1 MAYSSPFGV
10 PVSGAEFEFDELRRM
25 PSTIDPSLIDRH
37 SAGPRASPT
46 AATFEAAQQIPPQLS
61 HSHSFGQ
68 LQFSSTTSLSALSP
82 PMHHASSS
90 HQQPTQQML
99 LQSRLYLGDCAPAPS
114 SSALPSLATPTS
126 LSHPVLYPAFAPV
139 QQQQGYLQQ
148 LPQMYASAAPVQLWM
163 GDIEPWMDED
173 YIRIV
178 WERLGEAVAVKI
190 IRDRLTGAMA
200 NYCFIEVST
209 HADAERILA
218 LYNGKAMPSPSDRLF
233 RLNWATGMA
242 LGTGYPQLLSFA
254 NAGALDSPGGVAA
267 SGNSLSNIYTA
278 TSGGLSLSAAL
289 DGPEY
294 SLFVGDLAPEV
305 TDVQLAHEFRSRY
318 GSVRTA
324 KVVTD
329 PVTLL
334 PRGYGFVRFA
344 DEADQQR
351 ALVEMQGQ
359 VIGSRTIRVSTAT
372 PKRTP
377 TMTSFQQQYQQQQQT
392 ADGALVRD
400 AAGSPALSESS
411 SDSNALYNPATDP
424 NNTTVFVGG
433 LMHPVNEEELH
444 SFFAVYGDVVYCK
457 IPPNRGCGFV
467 TFSKRGHAETA
478 MRALNGHMLGG
489 SRVRLSWGRSQSHAR
504 HNHRHHYHHHHHHH
518 HHHRQ
523 QNSNG
528 GSSSGA
534 NSHRNSVSD
543 QHGLLSRRSV
553 SLGKG
558 IVAAAPS
565 STALG
570 LGLSGASTS
579 MLGMAS
585 QHGMTSA
592 DAVDE
597 KLLPPPA
604 MSSAYPTPLHT
615 SLSSHAVTS
624 SQHSA
629 GSAGVNYPGALS
641 HGHHQQQQQQHVLG
655 GYSMT
660 PHSAFYTLS
669 PIHSVA
675 ASTTDDFGGG
685 SEVARGGNSSTLLSQ
700 QYAGFPQQQQQQQ
713 SPYYYYQPQDQSML
727 ATPITAHL
735 HQNASDLSPSVAGHF
750 SRQPH
755 TLAMRSSGQF
765 EGLHSMQQNMYG
777 HQHDFRGGDAA
788 GNGLSNTMLPS
799 LAACPSDLLTRRL
812 SALTLGSATHLG
824 SNELQSFGGGPPPS
838 AISASA
844 LVSAPTLNRRP
855 SAGVIG
861 QRRLSSKSS
870 FYQPP
875 HKSSSQLS
883 MAQMWPTAVEH
894 SGECNASGALSTPTS
909 SARLSTSSLSYLA
922 MTPSTLNHDHSGNDS
937 GDSRRQSSDDKHKRD
952 SQDQLNFALDGNT
965 IRIN

>member
-1 MAYSSPFGV
+1 P
-10 PVSGAEFEFDELRRM
+10 EFEFEELRRM
-25 PSTIDPSLIDRH
+25 STAIDPSLIDRH
-37 SAGPRASPT
+37 SAGPGTSPA
-46 AATFEAAQQIPPQLS
+46 AATFDVPQRIPPQLP

-68 LQFSSTTSLSALSP
+68 LQFSSTTSLSALSQ
-82 PMHHASSS
+82 PMYQTPSS
-90 HQQPTQQML
+90 QQTLAQN
-99 LQSRLYLGDCAPAPS
+99 RLYLGDCIPTVTS
-114 SSALPSLATPTS
+114 SSLASLPTPVS
-126 LSHPVLYPAFAPV
+126 MSHPVLFPAFAPV
-139 QQQQGYLQQ
+139 QQQQQHQQGYLQHQQGYLQQ
-148 LPQMYASAAPVQLWM
+148 PPQMYASAIPVQLWM

-178 WERLGEAVAVKI
+178 WERLGESVAVKI

-209 HADAERILA
+209 HADAERILT

-242 LGTGYPQLLSFA
+242 PTTGYPQSLPFA
-254 NAGALDSPGGVAA
+254 TMATLDSPGGMAT
-267 SGNSLSNIYTA
+267 SGNMYA
-278 TSGGLSLSAAL
+278 AASGGLSLSASL
-289 DGPEY
+289 DGPEF

-305 TDVQLAHEFRSRY
+305 TDIQLAHEFRSRY

-377 TMTSFQQQYQQQQQT
+377 TMSSFQQQYQQQQQM
-392 ADGALVRD
+392 ADGTLVRD
-400 AAGSPALSESS
+400 ATGSPALSESS

-534 NSHRNSVSD
+534 NSHRNSISD

-558 IVAAAPS
+558 VVAAAPS
-565 STALG
+565 SATLG

-579 MLGMAS
+579 ILGMAS
-585 QHGMTSA
+585 QHGLNSA

-597 KLLPPPA
+597 KSPPPPA
-604 MSSAYPTPLHT
+604 MSSAYTTPLHA
-615 SLSSHAVTS
+615 SLSSHAITNP
-624 SQHSA
+624 QHAS
-629 GSAGVNYPGALS
+629 GSAGVNYSGGLS
-641 HGHHQQQQQQHVLG
+641 HAQQQQQSVPG
-655 GYSMT
+655 GYSMI

-685 SEVARGGNSSTLLSQ
+685 SEAARAGVTNSLLSQ

-713 SPYYYYQPQDQSML
+713 QSPYYYYQSQEQEML
-727 ATPITAHL
+727 ATPITAHP
-735 HQNASDLSPSVAGHF
+735 QQGASELSPSAAAHF
-750 SRQPH
+750 GRQPNS
-755 TLAMRSSGQF
+755 LAMRSSGHF
-765 EGLHSMQQNMYG
+765 EGLHSMQQNLYG
-777 HQHDFRGGDAA
+777 QQHDFR
-788 GNGLSNTMLPS
+788 
-799 LAACPSDLLTRRL
+799 DL
-812 SALTLGSATHLG
+812 
-824 SNELQSFGGGPPPS
+824 
-838 AISASA
+838 
-844 LVSAPTLNRRP
+844 V
-855 SAGVIG
+855 
-861 QRRLSSKSS
+861 
-870 FYQPP
+870 
-875 HKSSSQLS
+875 
-883 MAQMWPTAVEH
+883 
-894 SGECNASGALSTPTS
+894 
-909 SARLSTSSLSYLA
+909 
-922 MTPSTLNHDHSGNDS
+922 
-937 GDSRRQSSDDKHKRD
+937 
-952 SQDQLNFALDGNT
+952 
-965 IRIN
+965 

>member
-1 MAYSSPFGV
+1 Y
-10 PVSGAEFEFDELRRM
+10 
-25 PSTIDPSLIDRH
+25 
-37 SAGPRASPT
+37 
-46 AATFEAAQQIPPQLS
+46 
-61 HSHSFGQ
+61 
-68 LQFSSTTSLSALSP
+68 LQ
-82 PMHHASSS
+82 H
-90 HQQPTQQML
+90 
-99 LQSRLYLGDCAPAPS
+99 
-114 SSALPSLATPTS
+114 
-126 LSHPVLYPAFAPV
+126 
-139 QQQQGYLQQ
+139 QQGYLQQ
-148 LPQMYASAAPVQLWM
+148 LPQMYASAIPVQLWM

-178 WERLGEAVAVKI
+178 WERLGESVAVKI

-209 HADAERILA
+209 HADAERILT

-242 LGTGYPQLLSFA
+242 PTTGYPQSLPFA
-254 NAGALDSPGGVAA
+254 TMATLDSPGGMVT
-267 SGNSLSNIYTA
+267 SGNMYA
-278 TSGGLSLSAAL
+278 AASGGLSLSASL
-289 DGPEY
+289 DGPEF

-377 TMTSFQQQYQQQQQT
+377 TMSSFQQQYQQQQQM
-392 ADGALVRD
+392 ADGTLVRD
-400 AAGSPALSESS
+400 ATGSPALSESS

-534 NSHRNSVSD
+534 NSHRNSISD

-558 IVAAAPS
+558 VVAAAPS
-565 STALG
+565 SATLG

-585 QHGMTSA
+585 QQGLNSA

-597 KLLPPPA
+597 KSPPPA
-604 MSSAYPTPLHT
+604 MSSAYTTPLHA
-615 SLSSHAVTS
+615 SLSSHAITNPQHVT
-624 SQHSA
+624 
-629 GSAGVNYPGALS
+629 GSAGVNYSGGLS
-641 HGHHQQQQQQHVLG
+641 HAQQQQQNVPG
-655 GYSMT
+655 GYSMI

-685 SEVARGGNSSTLLSQ
+685 SEAAR
-700 QYAGFPQQQQQQQ
+700 AG
-713 SPYYYYQPQDQSML
+713 
-727 ATPITAHL
+727 
-735 HQNASDLSPSVAGHF
+735 
-750 SRQPH
+750 
-755 TLAMRSSGQF
+755 
-765 EGLHSMQQNMYG
+765 
-777 HQHDFRGGDAA
+777 
-788 GNGLSNTMLPS
+788 
-799 LAACPSDLLTRRL
+799 
-812 SALTLGSATHLG
+812 
-824 SNELQSFGGGPPPS
+824 
-838 AISASA
+838 
-844 LVSAPTLNRRP
+844 
-855 SAGVIG
+855 
-861 QRRLSSKSS
+861 
-870 FYQPP
+870 
-875 HKSSSQLS
+875 
-883 MAQMWPTAVEH
+883 
-894 SGECNASGALSTPTS
+894 
-909 SARLSTSSLSYLA
+909 
-922 MTPSTLNHDHSGNDS
+922 
-937 GDSRRQSSDDKHKRD
+937 
-952 SQDQLNFALDGNT
+952 
-965 IRIN
+965 

>member
-10 PVSGAEFEFDELRRM
+10 PVSGAEFELEELRRL
-25 PSTIDPSLIDRH
+25 PSTVDPSPIDRH
-37 SAGPRASPT
+37 SAGPRASPR
-46 AATFEAAQQIPPQLS
+46 AATFESSQQMPPQLS

-68 LQFSSTTSLSALSP
+68 FQFTSNTSPSALSP
-82 PMHHASSS
+82 PMHHVPSS
-90 HQQPTQQML
+90 HQQPAQQMI
-99 LQSRLYLGDCAPAPS
+99 LQSHLYLGDCAPAQAS
-114 SSALPSLATPTS
+114 SSLPSLATPAPLPHS
-126 LSHPVLYPAFAPV
+126 ALYPGFASV
-139 QQQQGYLQQ
+139 QQQGYLQQ
-148 LPQMYASAAPVQLWM
+148 LPQLYASAAPVQLWM
-163 GDIEPWMDED
+163 GDIEPWMDEE

-178 WERLGEAVAVKI
+178 WNSLGETVAVKI

-218 LYNGKAMPSPSDRLF
+218 LHNGKAMPSSPDRLF

-242 LGTGYPQLLSFA
+242 PGTGYPPLQSFA
-254 NAGALDSPGGVAA
+254 TAGALESPGGLAA
-267 SGNSLSNIYTA
+267 SGNTYAA
-278 TSGGLSLSAAL
+278 TSGGLSLSASL
-289 DGPEY
+289 DGPEF

-305 TDVQLAHEFRSRY
+305 TDVQLVHEFRSRY

-351 ALVEMQGQ
+351 ALVEMQGH

-372 PKRTP
+372 PKRTS
-377 TMTSFQQQYQQQQQT
+377 TTSSFQQQYQQQLP
-392 ADGALVRD
+392 ADGGLARD
-400 AAGSPALSESS
+400 ATGSPALSESS

-534 NSHRNSVSD
+534 NSHRNSISD
-543 QHGLLSRRSV
+543 QNGLLSRRSV
-553 SLGKG
+553 SLGKS

-585 QHGMTSA
+585 QHGLISA

-597 KLLPPPA
+597 KSPPPA
-604 MSSAYPTPLHT
+604 TSSAYPNP
-615 SLSSHAVTS
+615 
-624 SQHSA
+624 QHST
-629 GSAGVNYPGALS
+629 GSSGVNYPGALT
-641 HGHHQQQQQQHVLG
+641 HAQQQQQQQHVLG

-660 PHSAFYTLS
+660 PHSAFHPLS

-675 ASTTDDFGGG
+675 ASTTDEFGGG
-685 SEVARGGNSSTLLSQ
+685 SEAARGGISSSLLSH
-700 QYAGFPQQQQQQQ
+700 YYTGFPQQQQQQQ
-713 SPYYYYQPQDQSML
+713 QLPYYYYQPQDQSML

-735 HQNASDLSPSVAGHF
+735 HQSASDLSPSGTGHF
-750 SRQPH
+750 SRQPSA
-755 TLAMRSSGQF
+755 LAMRSSGQF
-765 EGLHSMQQNMYG
+765 EGLHPMQQNMYASQYDG
-777 HQHDFRGGDAA
+777 RGDAA

-799 LAACPSDLLTRRL
+799 LAACPSELLTRRL
-812 SALTLGSATHLG
+812 SALTLGSAAHLG
-824 SNELQSFGGGPPPS
+824 SNELQSFGGGPSPS
-838 AISASA
+838 VISASTLA
-844 LVSAPTLNRRP
+844 SAPTLNRRP

-875 HKSSSQLS
+875 HKSSSQLA
-883 MAQMWPTAVEH
+883 MAQMWPTTVEH
-894 SGECNASGALSTPTS
+894 SSSMPLTLNPGEFNASGALSTPSS
-909 SARLSTSSLSYLA
+909 SARLSTSSLSFLA

-937 GDSRRQSSDDKHKRD
+937 GDSRRQSSDDKNKRD
-952 SQDQLNFALDGNT
+952 SQDQLNFAFDGNT
-965 IRIN
+965 FHMI